1 MCLSKVYYNSY
12 SDGQQD
18 VTEKTYACRDGRR
31 CANPEV
37 RKYDRKFPFTKLGE
51 AQPES
56 QRSISERKP
65 TPYFESRG
73 SKSPSPSGRDSRR
86 DSGVYMGGGSS
97 SKSSKH
103 YDPYDPYSSQP
114 YRSSSSSRNR
124 DDPRDYYG
132 GRSRSNSIPQI
143 IYMDGRDG
151 YKESG
156 KRSRSSSRDYSRD
169 IPLGPVHLADEYGR
183 RSSRSRSRDSS
194 DLNSKYY
201 STGGRG
207 RGDPMS
213 GYMFID
219 DQDERRRQR
228 REQRRMSTSSAMDEY
243 DPSRYVPRSSRRA
256 STSGT
261 VVHNGDG
268 TSLYTS
274 SSAPT
279 GTSSGKSGSGHVRWE
294 DEVRAKRNRQNAEI
308 ANRPVLGL
316 DGEPKSILKKKGDA
330 KGKGRESDDA
340 DMYDLRRAV
349 EGMGLPSRGRRSS
362 SSRELMDDYTSS
374 RYDDGLGVRKSRGKS
389 GYSDDRYRYF

>member
-86 DSGVYMGGGSS
+86 DSGIYMGGGSS

-103 YDPYDPYSSQP
+103 YDPYDPYSSGP
-114 YRSSSSSRNR
+114 YRSSSSSRAR
-124 DDPRDYYG
+124 GDPRDYYG

-183 RSSRSRSRDSS
+183 RSSRSRSRDST
-194 DLNSKYY
+194 DLSSKYY
-201 STGGRG
+201 STSGRG
-207 RGDPMS
+207 RGDAMS

-228 REQRRMSTSSAMDEY
+228 RERRLSTSSAMDEY

-256 STSGT
+256 STTGGT

-279 GTSSGKSGSGHVRWE
+279 GLSSSKPGSGHVRWE

-308 ANRPVLGL
+308 ANRPVLGS
-316 DGEPKSILKKKGDA
+316 DGEPKSILKKKGDV
-330 KGKGRESDDA
+330 KGKGRESDEDL
-340 DMYDLRRAV
+340 YDLRRAV
-349 EGMGLPSRGRRSS
+349 EGMGLPSRGRRPSS
-362 SSRELMDDYTSS
+362 GRDLMDEYPSS
-374 RYDDGLGVRKSRGKS
+374 RYDDGLGARKSRGKS

>member
-18 VTEKTYACRDGRR
+18 VTEKMYACRDGRR

-65 TPYFESRG
+65 TPYFEPRGG
-73 SKSPSPSGRDSRR
+73 SKSPSPSLGRDSRR

-103 YDPYDPYSSQP
+103 YDPYDPYSQA
-114 YRSSSSSRNR
+114 YRSSSSSRTR

-183 RSSRSRSRDSS
+183 RSSRSRSRDSG

-201 STGGRG
+201 SSSHGRG

-213 GYMFID
+213 GYMFVD

-228 REQRRMSTSSAMDEY
+228 REQRRMSMDEY
-243 DPSRYVPRSSRRA
+243 DPSRYIPRSSRRA

-261 VVHNGDG
+261 VVHNDG

-316 DGEPKSILKKKGDA
+316 DGEPKSILKKKGDV
-330 KGKGRESDDA
+330 KGKGRESDEDL
-340 DMYDLRRAV
+340 YDLRRAV

-362 SSRELMDDYTSS
+362 SGRDLMDDYPSS

-389 GYSDDRYRYF
+389 SGYSDDRYRYF